1 LGIRRVQV
9 PSAGTGAARSPGIR
23 HEVQPG
29 AGDEE
34 VQEAGAPR
42 PTLPGLGHWSRM
54 NHPLASCVHLFEEG
68 PHPSEPGGRG
78 EPTSRRTRLA
88 MERGNTMMTTPR
100 ERARRAPIAGLV
112 AAAAATGA
120 LSLLPASSAGASNAV
135 TVSAQT
141 IGKMG
146 KVLVIK
152 GKAAYTLVPSSS
164 PCNAACLKIWPA
176 VTVPA
181 TVTKVG
187 AGAGVQQSTL
197 GVTTGPGGTHQVT

>member
-1 LGIRRVQV
+1 
-9 PSAGTGAARSPGIR
+9 
-23 HEVQPG
+23 
-29 AGDEE
+29 
-34 VQEAGAPR
+34 
-42 PTLPGLGHWSRM
+42 
-54 NHPLASCVHLFEEG
+54 
-68 PHPSEPGGRG
+68 
-78 EPTSRRTRLA
+78 

-112 AAAAATGA
+112 AAAAATGT

-197 GVTTGPGGTHQVT
+197 GVTTGPGGTHQVTYKGKPLFYFFEDKKGTVKGNITDQWGKWTAVVVAKPKGGSSGSGSSSNTGSGANAGGGGVNF